1 MTTTITVK
9 ANHGWPVDVHAY
21 GPDGVPFANY
31 GGRVAA
37 GETQDFICHS
47 SMDLRIHEVQPSE
60 AETPFA
66 FPDGLKVFKHALDAE
81 VSLTASGESGRVVAR
96 AEYTNAADSY
106 LVRYKA
112 GDGRQTEAWWS
123 EDAIAG

>member
-9 ANHGWPVDVHAY
+9 ANHGWPVDVHGF
-21 GPDGVPFANY
+21 GPDGTPFGNY

-37 GETQDFICHS
+37 GETQDFHCHS
-47 SMDLRIHEVQPSE
+47 HMDLRIHEVQPSE
-60 AETPFA
+60 LDKPFA
-66 FPDGLKVFKHALDAE
+66 FPAGRKEFKFSLDAP
-81 VSLTASGESGRVVAR
+81 VSLAQSGECGHVIGR
-96 AEYTNAADSY
+96 AEYVNGANSY

-112 GDGRQTEAWWS
+112 ADGRQTEAWWS